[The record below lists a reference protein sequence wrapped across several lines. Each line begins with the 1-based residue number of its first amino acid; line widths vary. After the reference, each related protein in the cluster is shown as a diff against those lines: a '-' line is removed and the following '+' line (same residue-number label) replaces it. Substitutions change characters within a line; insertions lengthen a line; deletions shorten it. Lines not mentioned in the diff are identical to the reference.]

1 MRFPILFKITLVLL
15 IAAAV
20 CGCSVSHVMRV
31 QNRETIPV
39 EAMLGELRDARV
51 VFIGELHD
59 TPSHHR
65 LQLEVIKAKLAAGR
79 RVAIGME
86 MFETES
92 QPALDDWSAGKLP
105 ESSFKR
111 LYEWSWRNMPW
122 GLYRDILIFARDHK
136 LPVLALN
143 APRSLVQQVSHQ
155 GLASL
160 SEQEL
165 GKLPPDVATEIGDD
179 YFQLIASQYPGH
191 GTGGNSFR
199 FICEAQMLRNRVM
212 ARTIADYVR
221 LNPETAVIVIAG
233 GGHAR
238 RQGGVPAELAAGID
252 NKVVLPTMPFLTGK
266 SVSMKDGDYLMEES
280 DPLSWL
286 LGSP

>member
-1 MRFPILFKITLVLL
+1 MRFSFLLKITLVPL
-15 IAAAV
+15 IVAGV
-20 CGCSVSHVMRV
+20 SGCSVSHVMRV
-31 QNRETIPV
+31 QDREPIPV
-39 EAMLGELRDARV
+39 ETMLGELKDTRV

-65 LQLEVIKAKLAAGR
+65 LQLDVIKAKLAAGK

-86 MFETES
+86 MFETET
-92 QPALDDWSAGKLP
+92 QPALDDWSAGKVP

-122 GLYRDILIFARDHK
+122 GLYRDILIFARDNK
-136 LPVLALN
+136 LPVIALN
-143 APRSLVQQVSHQ
+143 APRNLVQQVSHQ

-165 GKLPPDVATEIGDD
+165 RKLPPDVATEIGND

-191 GTGGNSFR
+191 GTKGNSFR
-199 FICEAQMLRNRVM
+199 NICEAQMLRNRVM
-212 ARTIADYVR
+212 ARTIADYVG
-221 LNPETAVIVIAG
+221 LHPETAMIVIAG

-238 RQGGVPAELAAGID
+238 RQGGVPAELAAGIE
-252 NKVVLPTMPFLTGK
+252 NKVVLPTMPFLTQK
-266 SVSMKDGDYLMEES
+266 SVSIKDGDYLMEEL